1 MSRRILLNK
10 NNDWNFVTKS
20 CLARGIV
27 FESTFIHFTN
37 LATAHRAE
45 ASKSNVELWAETVH
59 GVISGR
65 LSRIC
70 RELLS
75 SNLLVTLKPSPIDSS
90 LELQIVLP
98 GQARFWFQLKQSY

>member
-1 MSRRILLNK
+1 M
-10 NNDWNFVTKS
+10 
-20 CLARGIV
+20 
-27 FESTFIHFTN
+27 
-37 LATAHRAE
+37 AHRAE
-45 ASKSNVELWAETVH
+45 ASKSNVELLAETVY

-75 SNLLVTLKPSPIDSS
+75 SNLPVTLKPSPIDSS

-98 GQARFWFQLKQSY
+98 GKQGSGFS